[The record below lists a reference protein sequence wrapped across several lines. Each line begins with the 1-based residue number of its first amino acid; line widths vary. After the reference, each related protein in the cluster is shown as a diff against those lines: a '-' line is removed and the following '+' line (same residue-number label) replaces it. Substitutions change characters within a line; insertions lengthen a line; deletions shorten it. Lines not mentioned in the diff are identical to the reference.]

1 MIGYLKGKVMILN
14 DQTIIIENN
23 GIGYKVQIAEAG
35 VLESQGIEL
44 FISTYMRENEIKLYG
59 FTTKRQLQLFELL
72 LEVNGVGPRAGLVLL
87 RNLGDHV
94 IIDAILNEKSDRLK
108 IKGIGQKTAVKI
120 VLELHNKV
128 KNLNLHHNTMSDSSE
143 VSYDSIEQDE
153 FEDAKDA
160 LLNLGFKE
168 NEINMQIN
176 RIKSSSVEDMDTQ
189 QIIKYLLR
197 ELKKK

>member
-14 DQTIIIENN
+14 DQTIIVENN
-23 GIGYKVQIAEAG
+23 GIGYKVQIAQAG
-35 VLESQGIEL
+35 VIENQEIEL

-120 VLELHNKV
+120 VLDLHNKV
-128 KNLNLHHNTMSDSSE
+128 KSLNLHHNTMTDSPE
-143 VSYDSIEQDE
+143 VSYDFIEQDK

-168 NEINMQIN
+168 NEINIQIN
-176 RIKSSSVEDMDTQ
+176 RIKSSTGGDMDTQ
-189 QIIKYLLR
+189 QVIKYLLR

>member
-14 DQTIIIENN
+14 DQTIIVENN
-23 GIGYKVQIAEAG
+23 GIGYKVQIAQAG
-35 VLESQGIEL
+35 VIENQEIEL
-44 FISTYMRENEIKLYG
+44 FISTYMRENEMKLYG

-120 VLELHNKV
+120 VLDLHNKV
-128 KNLNLHHNTMSDSSE
+128 KSLNLYHNTMTDSPE
-143 VSYDSIEQDE
+143 VSYDFIEQDK

-168 NEINMQIN
+168 NEINIQIN
-176 RIKSSSVEDMDTQ
+176 RIKSSMGENMDTQ